1 MQEYLLLFFLGLCGG
16 FVSGLFGIG
25 GGIVL
30 TPMLSLVGLP
40 LAEAS
45 AVSSLQVVF
54 SAITNIFARRKEKA
68 IDYKL
73 GTIIASF
80 GIFGS
85 LLGLSALSLFKK
97 YNSADVFVSIM
108 FVCVMSWLSFVNL
121 KHKEDKSDKVDVVS
135 LRKIT
140 IFASFA
146 GVFAGFLVPIMG
158 VGGGFIIVPFL
169 LHYAKFSKN
178 RAVCTSI
185 FQMLIT
191 SGFAS
196 ILSIFVFKTVNVKI
210 AFFVILGAVCSV
222 GLGGRLSKKMPEAR
236 FKKLLGLLMLTVA
249 IYFAIKLI
257 VN

>member
-1 MQEYLLLFFLGLCGG
+1 MQESLLLIFLGLCGG

-80 GIFGS
+80 GILGS
-85 LLGLSALSLFKK
+85 LFGLTALSIFKK
-97 YNSADVFVSIM
+97 YNSADIFISIM

-121 KHKEDKSDKVDVVS
+121 KYKEEKSDKVDVTC
-135 LRKIT
+135 LRKIM

-169 LHYAKFSKN
+169 LHYARFSKN

-191 SGFAS
+191 SGFAT
-196 ILSIFVFKTVNVKI
+196 ILSIFVFKTVNFKI

-222 GLGGRLSKKMPEAR
+222 GLGGRLSKKMPEAK
-236 FKKLLGLLMLTVA
+236 FKKLLGLLMLAVA
-249 IYFAIKLI
+249 MYFGVRVVL
-257 VN
+257 